1 MDRLS
6 PKLYAIRNF
15 GETFTAVFSFLRLHF
30 KVWFKLCLY
39 LILPLSFVQSMA
51 TQSIV
56 NVGLSAALGSY
67 GSQYEQATTGF
78 FGTYGVLIL
87 SGTIGNL
94 LLISIC
100 YSIIKYCHE
109 HNDVQQELSIADL
122 KPSMFPI
129 ARKAFLL
136 GLVILISFC
145 LVFSLIIFIITLK
158 PLGFI
163 GIILIPL
170 LFLSALPLILSQP
183 IYIFEDKITLLA
195 SIRRAYKLGGR
206 SVFNI
211 LSLLIVVLILAN
223 ILQTITALPWE
234 VFLFLKFI
242 FKDDLDMVYFFDTAF
257 FHCIDYILAV
267 VMNFGSYLMSSLVV
281 LAIAFYYGTLAEKKD
296 GLSVN
301 HDMVNLDTVF
311 EKDAEI
317 DHFENL

>member
-30 KVWFKLCLY
+30 KVLLKLCLY
-39 LILPLSFVQSMA
+39 LILPLSFLQSMA

-56 NVGLSAALGSY
+56 NVGLGELLGSS
-67 GSQYEQATTGF
+67 GTQYEQATTGF
-78 FGTYGVLIL
+78 FGSYGVLIL

-94 LLISIC
+94 LLITIC
-100 YSIIKYCHE
+100 YSIIKYCNE
-109 HNDVQQELSIADL
+109 HKEMRQEITIAAL

-129 ARKAFLL
+129 ALKAFRL
-136 GLVILISFC
+136 GLVILILLC
-145 LVFSLIIFIITLK
+145 LIFSLIIFISTLK
-158 PLGFI
+158 PLFFI
-163 GIILIPL
+163 GWLLIPISF
-170 LFLSALPLILSQP
+170 FLALPLILSQP
-183 IYIFEDKITLLA
+183 IYIFEDNINLLG

-206 SVFNI
+206 SIFNI
-211 LSLLIVVLILAN
+211 FSLLIVVLILAN
-223 ILQTITALPWE
+223 ILQTITSLPWE
-234 VFLFLKFI
+234 VLLFMKFI
-242 FKDDLDMVYFFDTAF
+242 FNNDLDMVYFFDTAF

-267 VMNFGSYLMSSLVV
+267 VMNFGAYLMSSLVV
-281 LAIAFYYGTLAEKKD
+281 LAIAFYYGNLAEKHD